1 MSVSLSK
8 NQSVSL
14 KKESGNTVTK
24 VHVGLG
30 WDAAKPTGFLGKLF
44 NTSSDIDLDASCI
57 LMDSTG
63 QVIDTVWFRQL
74 KSRCGSIVHS
84 GDNRTG
90 DGDGDDEVIL
100 IDLAKLPANVQ
111 YLAFTVNS
119 FTGQDFNKVDNASV
133 RILDQNNKELA
144 KFNLSEKGSHTGI
157 FIASMSR
164 NGDDWQF
171 KAQGIASQ
179 GATFESVLPA
189 IKQALVG

>member
-14 KKESGNTVTK
+14 KKESGHAVTK

-44 NTSSDIDLDASCI
+44 NSSSDIDLDASCV
-57 LMDSTG
+57 LLDATG
-63 QVIDTVWFRQL
+63 NVIDTVWFRQL

-100 IDLAKLPANVQ
+100 IDLQKVPANVQ

-119 FTGQDFNKVDNASV
+119 FTGQNFSKVDNASV
-133 RILDQNNKELA
+133 RILDQANKELA
-144 KFNLSEKGSHTGI
+144 KFNLTDKGSHTGV

-164 NGDDWQF
+164 NEDDWQF
-171 KAQGIASQ
+171 KAHGIASQ
-179 GATFESVLPA
+179 GSTFESLLPT
-189 IKQALVG
+189 IKQTLLG